1 MFDGKFT
8 SSSSKSGLPKSP
20 KLTKGGRS
28 IAWLIVFVI
37 AAMILI
43 SSAVTVVPA
52 GNIGVVTRW
61 GAAHRVIYPGIN
73 LRVPV
78 ADNVVQMSIRTQ
90 KDQVEAT
97 AMSKN
102 LQVVT
107 SSIAVNYHLDGS
119 QAMKV
124 YQDIGIEYADIIV
137 APAVQN
143 TFKAVTAMFTAE
155 ELITARDQVRVKAEE
170 ELSKQLAPYNIV
182 VENFNIINFDFS
194 PEFQAA
200 IEAKQV
206 AQQAVETARQRL
218 FQAEID
224 AQASVAQAK
233 GQADAQKALKDTGAL
248 SQEYLN
254 YLFLTKWNGIL
265 PNVMGGATPMLD
277 VSRYLG
283 NQ

>member
-1 MFDGKFT
+1 
-8 SSSSKSGLPKSP
+8 
-20 KLTKGGRS
+20 
-28 IAWLIVFVI
+28 
-37 AAMILI
+37 
-43 SSAVTVVPA
+43 
-52 GNIGVVTRW
+52 VVTRW

>member
-8 SSSSKSGLPKSP
+8 SSNSQSGNFKTP
-20 KLTKGGRS
+20 KLTKSGRGVAIF
-28 IAWLIVFVI
+28 IAIVL
-37 AAMILI
+37 AAIILI
-43 SSAVTVVPA
+43 SASVTVVPA

-73 LRVPV
+73 LRLPL
-78 ADNVVQMSIRTQ
+78 ADQVVTMSIRTQ

-155 ELITARDQVRVKAEE
+155 ELITARDQVRVRAEE

-224 AQASVAQAK
+224 AEASVAQAQ

-265 PNVMGGATPMLD
+265 PSVMGSVSPMID
-277 VSRYLG
+277 VSQYLG
-283 NQ
+283 GQ

>member
-8 SSSSKSGLPKSP
+8 NSSSQSGPKSP

-28 IAWLIVFVI
+28 IAWVIVFVI

-61 GAAHRVIYPGIN
+61 GATNRVIYPGIN
-73 LRVPV
+73 LRVPF
-78 ADNVVQMSIRTQ
+78 AEQVVLMSIRTQ

-102 LQVVT
+102 LQVVS

-119 QAMKV
+119 QAIKV
-124 YQDIGIEYADIIV
+124 YQEIGTQYADIIV

-143 TFKAVTAMFTAE
+143 TFKAVTAMFSAE
-155 ELITARDQVRVKAEE
+155 ELITARDQVRVKAED

-194 PEFQAA
+194 PEFQSA

-224 AQASVAQAK
+224 AQASVAQAQ

-248 SQEYLN
+248 SQEYLD

-283 NQ
+283 N